1 MKATVKVVKES
12 GHAYLSCTITDVPMG
27 ARVVTE
33 GEVKEDYAVMSV
45 QTREQLMGLGLGYVA
60 CPQLTVY
67 NGAARLA
74 YKTAPQNLASVAGPL
89 QIADF
94 VTQLDALKS
103 EKDAKALV
111 VMVELPQGMFLS
123 HAVKMRIMKEW
134 AIGGNFDR
142 EHEWHLIIPNMR
154 LRECFLE
161 LADSMPN
168 VYTHEHIQEALGFK
182 GNRPTVT
189 MTVNVKG
196 GSARHMIM
204 PGFSPRRRHDGSYE
218 VKGVASDTVNFDLL
232 LLMYG
237 DAWQLEVQ
245 LDGAEVPV
253 TLEVTP
259 DKSWLSDADFL
270 FYLANR
276 RPTPSPMGK
285 MLLQELAAES
295 GGGGASADFNASGAE
310 FGKPMQ
316 RSASVFGSQCW

>member
-1 MKATVKVVKES
+1 
-12 GHAYLSCTITDVPMG
+12 
-27 ARVVTE
+27 
-33 GEVKEDYAVMSV
+33 
-45 QTREQLMGLGLGYVA
+45 
-60 CPQLTVY
+60 VY

-103 EKDAKALV
+103 ERDAKALV

-134 AIGGNFDR
+134 AVGGNFDR

-161 LADSMPN
+161 LVDSMPN
-168 VYTHEHIQEALGFK
+168 VYTHEHVQEALGFK
-182 GNRPTVT
+182 GARSTVT
-189 MTVNVKG
+189 MTVNVEG
-196 GSARHMIM
+196 GRVRHMLM
-204 PGFSPRRRHDGSYE
+204 PGFTSRRRHDGSYE
-218 VKGVASDTVNFDLL
+218 VKGISTDTVTFDLL
-232 LLMYG
+232 VYG
-237 DAWQLEVQ
+237 YGQLEVQ

-253 TLEVTP
+253 TQEVTE
-259 DKSWLSDADFL
+259 DKSWLEDADFV

-276 RPTPSPMGK
+276 RPSPSTMGK
-285 MLLQELAAES
+285 MLLQELASES

>member
-1 MKATVKVVKES
+1 MKANVKVAKHS
-12 GHAYLSCTITDVPMG
+12 GHAYLSCMVSDVPMG

-33 GEVKEDYAVMSV
+33 GEVKEDYAVISV

-67 NGAARLA
+67 NGGARLA
-74 YKTAPQNLASVAGPL
+74 YKTAPQNLTLVAGPL

-94 VTQLDALKS
+94 VAQTEALKS
-103 EKDAKALV
+103 ERDAKALV

-123 HAVKMRIMKEW
+123 HAVKMRIRKEW
-134 AIGGNFDR
+134 AVGGNFDS
-142 EHEWHLIIPNMR
+142 EHEWHLIIPDMR
-154 LRECFLE
+154 LRECFFE
-161 LADSMPN
+161 FTNTTPN

-196 GSARHMIM
+196 GRVRHMMM

-232 LLMYG
+232 VYG
-237 DAWQLEVQ
+237 DAGQVEVQ

-253 TLEVTP
+253 TQEVTE
-259 DKSWLSDADFL
+259 DKSWLQDADFL

-276 RPTPSPMGK
+276 RPTPSTMGK

-295 GGGGASADFNASGAE
+295 GGGGASADF
-310 FGKPMQ
+310 KP
-316 RSASVFGSQCW
+316 F